1 MPCHLAEGRNVA
13 LVVVDRERVE
23 DSNHRILGD
32 GRMVGVDPAEEDLDI
47 VGSLF
52 LKDKEAVHS
61 ILFLVVGDNLDGVV
75 VDGMAVETVGIHDT
89 EANDF
94 VDGAPGEV
102 YKKHLD
108 EEVDNPLVVEDHCGN
123 MGLQD
128 LYAAGDNAA
137 VAEIL
142 PVVLPAVEKVNTP
155 S

>member
-61 ILFLVVGDNLDGVV
+61 ILFLVVRDNLDGVV

-108 EEVDNPLVVEDHCGN
+108 EEVDN
-123 MGLQD
+123 
-128 LYAAGDNAA
+128 
-137 VAEIL
+137 
-142 PVVLPAVEKVNTP
+142 
-155 S
+155 